1 MADEAEGLRREIEY
15 YRRQI
20 DELGGETV
28 KLDYAVSGL
37 RHQLN
42 QKRQAFTVLSELEHS
57 VAAQPEISAILDRAI
72 RAINATLDMDRT
84 VVLVP
89 AEAEN
94 HYRPGQWLGFPEEES
109 RKLSSLVFCFPP
121 EFAAGTGVLVVNKA
135 TAPTKLINEIRI
147 ALDLPFFVC
156 LPVTAGDSALGL
168 LLAGRLKEARPL
180 YPPFDQGD
188 VETFQAIAS
197 LVASYVRA
205 LRIGVL
211 EQADRL
217 KTEFF
222 ANVSHEFRTPITL
235 TLGPLE
241 LILASRYGEIPAAVC
256 QQIEIALRNQEQLL
270 GLVNQILDL
279 AKFEAGGM
287 ELKASPMAD
296 MNRFIEERVGR
307 FGSGAQERGL
317 ELRLVLDPRVPGA
330 EIFIDRDK
338 FGKLLFNLL
347 SNAFKFTREGHVEV
361 ATSIHGD
368 SFRLTVSDS
377 GIGIRPDQ
385 LPYIFDRFRQ
395 ADGSESREFAG
406 TGIGLALVKEIA
418 ALHGGDARVFSQ
430 YGSGSTFEV
439 TVPLGKSHLSA
450 ANLLGIGD
458 EGLADV
464 EERGRTTEPV
474 TARHRPDPVGEPVLI
489 PGRHAILYVEDNRD
503 LRGYVRDVLA
513 QQFNV
518 LLAVDGADGLDKAR
532 RYRPDLIVTD
542 QMMPRMSGR
551 DLLRAIRD
559 DPDLAPTP
567 VLFVTARAGTEAR
580 IESLE
585 AGADDYL
592 AKPFHEAE
600 LTARIRNLLRAR
612 TQEREL
618 ARLNRE
624 LAELNRSLER
634 RVEQQIGE
642 LERLARLKRFL
653 SPQVAELIVAGDVED
668 PLKSHRREVAAA
680 FIDLRGF
687 TAFAESAEPEEVM
700 QVLREYHAV
709 MGRLVLSH
717 EGTLERFTGD
727 GMIVLFNDPV
737 PIANPAE
744 QAIRMATAMRIRI
757 RELLAAW
764 QKFGY
769 DLDFGVGIAQ
779 GYATIGAIGF
789 EQRYD
794 YTAIGSVMN
803 LAARLCGEAKPG
815 QILISQRV
823 LAMVE
828 DLVEIEPVGPLVL
841 KGFHRPVAAHNLLAL
856 K

>member
-1 MADEAEGLRREIEY
+1 VADEAEGLRREIEY

-72 RAINATLDMDRT
+72 RAINATLEMDRT

-439 TVPLGKSHLSA
+439 TVSA
-450 ANLLGIGD
+450 WQ
-458 EGLADV
+458 EPS
-464 EERGRTTEPV
+464 ERGQLAWDWRRRSCGRRGTGQDHR
-474 TARHRPDPVGEPVLI
+474 ARHGAPPPRPCW
-489 PGRHAILYVEDNRD
+489 
-503 LRGYVRDVLA
+503 
-513 QQFNV
+513 
-518 LLAVDGADGLDKAR
+518 
-532 RYRPDLIVTD
+532 
-542 QMMPRMSGR
+542 
-551 DLLRAIRD
+551 
-559 DPDLAPTP
+559 
-567 VLFVTARAGTEAR
+567 
-580 IESLE
+580 
-585 AGADDYL
+585 
-592 AKPFHEAE
+592 
-600 LTARIRNLLRAR
+600 R
-612 TQEREL
+612 TCAHSR
-618 ARLNRE
+618 
-624 LAELNRSLER
+624 
-634 RVEQQIGE
+634 
-642 LERLARLKRFL
+642 
-653 SPQVAELIVAGDVED
+653 
-668 PLKSHRREVAAA
+668 
-680 FIDLRGF
+680 
-687 TAFAESAEPEEVM
+687 
-700 QVLREYHAV
+700 
-709 MGRLVLSH
+709 
-717 EGTLERFTGD
+717 
-727 GMIVLFNDPV
+727 
-737 PIANPAE
+737 
-744 QAIRMATAMRIRI
+744 
-757 RELLAAW
+757 
-764 QKFGY
+764 
-769 DLDFGVGIAQ
+769 
-779 GYATIGAIGF
+779 
-789 EQRYD
+789 
-794 YTAIGSVMN
+794 
-803 LAARLCGEAKPG
+803 AARHPLCRG
-815 QILISQRV
+815 Q
-823 LAMVE
+823 
-828 DLVEIEPVGPLVL
+828 P
-841 KGFHRPVAAHNLLAL
+841 
-856 K
+856 